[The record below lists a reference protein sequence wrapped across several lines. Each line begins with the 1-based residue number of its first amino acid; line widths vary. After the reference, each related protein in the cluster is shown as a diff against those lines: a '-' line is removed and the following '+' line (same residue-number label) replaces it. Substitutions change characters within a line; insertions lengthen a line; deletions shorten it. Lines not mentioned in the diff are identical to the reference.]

1 MSSNNQHLTDELLN
15 NIDDEEKFVGL
26 INNVKFMELVPIQ
39 YYLWDYA
46 IKFSAEKG
54 TPLTRVD
61 LTNKME
67 RTANYQRRVGCDE
80 PIDYCRANFCV
91 ASNPNCAGDKL
102 KSGIKVL
109 RTIISEIKKNS

>member
-1 MSSNNQHLTDELLN
+1 MSTANSHITDELIA
-15 NIDDEEKFVGL
+15 NIDDEEKFVGI
-26 INNVKFMELVPIQ
+26 INSVKFVELVPIQ

-46 IKFSAEKG
+46 MKFGKEKG
-54 TPLTRVD
+54 VNITRET

-102 KSGIKVL
+102 KGSIKVL
-109 RTIISEIKKNS
+109 RSVISEIKRNS